1 MTLVVS
7 LDRRSCLLGGLALAT
22 MLGACSTDRAP
33 KTSSIKFLIEA
44 DSLVNPNEK
53 GEASP
58 VVVRVYELKSVTA
71 FMQASFFELLDNDTQ
86 KLGADLVA
94 KREFELKPGAREEFE
109 RDTPIETTEI
119 GVVAWFRNLD
129 QADWRKTF
137 KIEPERN
144 NSIVVKVTAQSISI
158 DTDSSR
164 RWRLF

>member
-1 MTLVVS
+1 MTSVTPLN
-7 LDRRSCLLGGLALAT
+7 RRSCLLGSLALAAT
-22 MLGACSTDRAP
+22 LGACSTQREP
-33 KTSSIKFLIEA
+33 KTSGIKFLIEA

-71 FMQASFFELLDNDTQ
+71 FMQASFFDLLDNDTQ

-109 RDTPIETTEI
+109 RETPIETKSI

-137 KIEPERN
+137 DVDSERN
-144 NSIVVKVTAQSISI
+144 NDIVVKVTAQSISI

-164 RWRLF
+164 KWRMF